1 MRALRRD
8 GGIVVTKV
16 DEMQAKT
23 DALVLEAVAVSV
35 KAERQADE
43 LDRTLAL
50 VRAGLWGGGQDG

>member
-1 MRALRRD
+1 M
-8 GGIVVTKV
+8 TEV

-23 DALVLEAVAVSV
+23 DALVLEAVAVSLR
-35 KAERQADE
+35 AERQADE